1 MAEEKKVVITNQNW
15 CDLMNRIHAGR
26 SCLTQEAQKLGI
38 TREEIIAM
46 GDEAH
51 KVGGNE
57 RWHEWTRTKRE
68 SANRDKQMQPRKR
81 KRAVSTPA
89 SAPTHASTPGPISAP
104 APAPEPAP
112 APTDSME
119 ELLRKKEELQKEL
132 VNCTS
137 SLKEAEAILQIRQG
151 SLKDAEAVLKK
162 AQEALSAA
170 VTAVAES
177 ETSVKIAT
185 TTVQQ
190 AQAQQAQAQQE
201 LQGVEQAIKELKEK
215 SVYLIDPWY
224 TGELPQYGTF
234 LSTVEMERVTVE
246 EVPEEYIPERTL
258 DGVLLFDFVP
268 DYYKARDF
276 CGLVAKFELEEMPY
290 TILVSDGRVKEL
302 LKMYIGK

>member
-1 MAEEKKVVITNQNW
+1 MAKITNQEW
-15 CDLMNRIHAGR
+15 CDIMNRIHSGR
-26 SCLTQEAQKLGI
+26 SCLTQEAQKLQI
-38 TREEIIAM
+38 TLDELIAM
-46 GDEAH
+46 GDEVH
-51 KVGGNE
+51 NGKGNE
-57 RWHEWTRTKRE
+57 REKEWRQTKRE
-68 SANRDKQMQPRKR
+68 SAQRDKKMQPRKR

-112 APTDSME
+112 TDSME
-119 ELLRKKEELQKEL
+119 ELLRKKEELQKKL

-190 AQAQQAQAQQE
+190 AQAQQAQAPQE
-201 LQGVEQAIKELKEK
+201 LQGVEKAIQELKEK

-246 EVPEEYIPERTL
+246 EVPEEYIPGRTL